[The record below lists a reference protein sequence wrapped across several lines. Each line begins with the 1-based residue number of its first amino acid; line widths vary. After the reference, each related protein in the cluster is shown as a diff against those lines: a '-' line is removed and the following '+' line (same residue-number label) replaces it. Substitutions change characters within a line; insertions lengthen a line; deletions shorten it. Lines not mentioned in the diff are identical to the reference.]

1 MIQGGYCLVDLSFIN
16 STDYPPGAL
25 NQYEDPKFAEL
36 AKKLDR
42 LSYTGK
48 VVLAR
53 MPETNQVQPIT
64 IQTVTNQ
71 VTGKISSIIFY
82 RIQTI
87 EEGGTFGDVDVMMVF
102 SEEGVFAWQ
111 VVPKDEGGNG

>member
-16 STDYPPGAL
+16 HTDYPTEQQH
-25 NQYEDPKFAEL
+25 NDPKFAEL

-42 LSYTGK
+42 LSYSGK

-64 IQTVTNQ
+64 IQTVTNAN
-71 VTGKISSIIFY
+71 TGDISAVIFY
-82 RIQTI
+82 RIQTL
-87 EEGGTFGDVDVMMVF
+87 ESDSSFGDLNLMMAFSETGTFVWM
-102 SEEGVFAWQ
+102 E
-111 VVPKDEGGNG
+111 VPKTEGGN